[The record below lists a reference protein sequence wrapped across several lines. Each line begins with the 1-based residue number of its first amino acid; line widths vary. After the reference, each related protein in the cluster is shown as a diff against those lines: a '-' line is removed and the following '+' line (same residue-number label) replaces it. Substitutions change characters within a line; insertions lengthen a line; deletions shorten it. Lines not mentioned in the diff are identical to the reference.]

1 MKGVIEMFDYEYL
14 FAMSLHARLKENVVG
29 RVYITV
35 TKKDELY
42 VRIESYGGL
51 IFDWS
56 VGDFSTRILNGYT
69 SEYASYDVMKKYKKF
84 IMKKYFN

>member
-1 MKGVIEMFDYEYL
+1 MFDYEYL
-14 FAMSLHARLKENVVG
+14 FAMSLHAKLKENVVG
-29 RVYITV
+29 KVYVAV

-56 VGDFSTRILNGYT
+56 AGDFSTRILNGYT